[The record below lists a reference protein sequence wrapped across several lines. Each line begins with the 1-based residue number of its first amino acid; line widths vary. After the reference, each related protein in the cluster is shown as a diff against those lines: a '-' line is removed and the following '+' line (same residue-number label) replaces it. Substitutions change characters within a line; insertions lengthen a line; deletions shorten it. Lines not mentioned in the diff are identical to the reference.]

1 MTAQTQVTDEELY
14 RRAKDGD
21 RRAFETLYDRRHQGL
36 YRYALHMSGNHAIA
50 EEATHDAFLSLIQ
63 PASRFDPRF
72 GTVEAYLYGA
82 VRNISRR
89 MRPTLA
95 LEQPEEPVA
104 AGDLLSE
111 LIGDEEAS
119 ALHVAVREL
128 PEAYRDAVILC
139 DLEERTYEEAARIMR
154 CPVGT
159 VRSRLSRAR
168 GILAGRLAGMRTR
181 AEAAGD

>member
-14 RRAKDGD
+14 RRAKEGD

-36 YRYALHMSGNHAIA
+36 YRYAMHMSGNHAIA
-50 EEATHDAFLSLIQ
+50 EEATHDAFLGLIQ
-63 PASRFDPRF
+63 PGSRFDPRL

-82 VRNISRR
+82 VRNIARR
-89 MRPTLA
+89 MRTTLA
-95 LEQPEEPVA
+95 IAQADESA
-104 AGDLLSE
+104 ADRDLLSE
-111 LIGDEEAS
+111 LIGDEEVS
-119 ALHVAVREL
+119 ALHVAIREL

-139 DLEERTYEEAARIMR
+139 DLEEKTYEEAARIMHS
-154 CPVGT
+154 PVGT

-168 GILAGRLAGMRTR
+168 GILAGKLSRMRTR